1 MYDFILLW
9 CVIYERVSGMYR
21 PGLSIY
27 EAPDSASNEQ
37 GQVSY
42 NIVEEGNIMQK

>member
-1 MYDFILLW
+1 MIL
-9 CVIYERVSGMYR
+9 YSYGVSSMREFLVGIVLA
-21 PGLSIY
+21 LSIY